1 MAISKENTRVLITIP
16 KTLKKELEEIARIE
30 NRSLS
35 NYVLNLIYKDLE
47 SKNK

>member
-1 MAISKENTRVLITIP
+1 MAVSKENTRVLITIP
-16 KTLKKELEEIARIE
+16 KTLKKELEEIARVE